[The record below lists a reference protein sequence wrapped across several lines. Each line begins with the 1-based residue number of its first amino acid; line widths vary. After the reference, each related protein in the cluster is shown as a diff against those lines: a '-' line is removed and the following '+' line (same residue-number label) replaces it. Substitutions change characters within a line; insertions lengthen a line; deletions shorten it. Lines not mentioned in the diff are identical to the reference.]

1 MLSANKLIMPHTEA
15 CCRLCMLSADQLMML
30 HMNAGCRCAEC
41 SDESLKLMTSAVA
54 VSCEA
59 DLCQVFHVWRLDVHH
74 IEALLGVVQVPQVD
88 SQVITGDES
97 LLITAD

>member
-1 MLSANKLIMPHTEA
+1 
-15 CCRLCMLSADQLMML
+15 
-30 HMNAGCRCAEC
+30 
-41 SDESLKLMTSAVA
+41 MTSAVA

-88 SQVITGDES
+88 SQVITGDEC
-97 LLITAD
+97 LLITADRDCIYVVGVCIAKHTPTSCLHDLLCTSDLQIQVACVTSDDTHAGE